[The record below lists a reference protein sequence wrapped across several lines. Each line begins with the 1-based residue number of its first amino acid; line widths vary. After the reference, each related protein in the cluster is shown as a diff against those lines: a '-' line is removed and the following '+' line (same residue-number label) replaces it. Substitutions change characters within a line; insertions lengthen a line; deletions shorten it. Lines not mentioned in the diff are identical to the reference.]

1 MKKLSIL
8 LQESTLARFLLPVGL
23 IATIFGVAVLIISI
37 QNSNY
42 KEVEA
47 KVTKVELEQEAY
59 TDTDGNHQDETYTV
73 YVSYTVDGT
82 NYNSELSGL
91 GKYKKGD
98 KMTIYYNPKNPKQIT
113 QTKSLIVPIIII
125 VAGVV
130 AFIVGIVDA
139 KNTFA
144 KYKKLKEQEKGWE
157 HGK

>member
-91 GKYKKGD
+91 KLNILLGRLKFNLGK
-98 KMTIYYNPKNPKQIT
+98 
-113 QTKSLIVPIIII
+113 KSLVFLI
-125 VAGVV
+125 G
-130 AFIVGIVDA
+130 
-139 KNTFA
+139 
-144 KYKKLKEQEKGWE
+144 EK
-157 HGK
+157 